1 MATKASLKIRRH
13 GWITAALTVLIVLT
27 TVLLNATVTT
37 LALRYGWYVNMNP
50 NLYYPV
56 TDTCFAYLDEYVI
69 PDAKSPIRLIFCD
82 DKKNIEA
89 DAIMSYVLNTAT
101 ELQERYPDTV
111 RIEYLNVWENPS
123 IAREYGV
130 KADTSVVVA
139 SGDTHRVC
147 TLRDFFVF
155 PAGDTENPTA
165 YNGEKRFAVAMKAV
179 VSKDAPLAY
188 FTLNHGESMTDY
200 ALMSA
205 VTDAG
210 YNVTYLDAL
219 SFDIPDNCDLLVTFN
234 PARDFTAIDG
244 VSGVSEIDKLDA
256 YLARGGK
263 YMAFVSADTF
273 AAGSYSNLEAYL
285 ATWGVTFDHR
295 PGAGGVEECFSIRD
309 TAHALSTDG
318 YTIVGRIPADGQGA
332 SIMANVTG
340 SLRVSN
346 ATGIS
351 IAEGFVSDG
360 GDYTSG
366 SRTLSPLLRT
376 YAGAEAWAGGR
387 AVDRTTTGYDLVT
400 LTRDSATGGSM
411 LVCSSTAFATE
422 ASLASGVYDNGA
434 FLLTALQAMGTE
446 ETPVHL
452 TSQPFSDNTIHT
464 LTTAQARN
472 ITLALVALPV
482 LAVTATGL
490 IVLIRRR
497 FA

>member
-1 MATKASLKIRRH
+1 MATKASQKTRRH
-13 GWITAALTVLIVLT
+13 GRVTVALTVLIVLT
-27 TVLLNATVTT
+27 IILLNATVTT
-37 LALRYGWYVNMNP
+37 LAMRYSWYVNMNP

-69 PDAKSPIRLIFCD
+69 PDATAPIRLIFCD
-82 DKKNIEA
+82 DEVNIEA
-89 DAIMSYVLNTAT
+89 DVTMSYILSTAR
-101 ELQERYPDTV
+101 ELRDRYPDTV
-111 RIEYLNVWENPS
+111 SIEYLNVWENPS
-123 IAREYGV
+123 IARAYGV

-139 SGDTHRVC
+139 SGDAHRVC

-179 VSKDAPLAY
+179 VSTDAPLAY

-200 ALMSA
+200 SLMSA

-219 SFDIPDNCDLLVTFN
+219 SFDIPADCALLVTYN
-234 PARDFTAIDG
+234 PARDFTDIDG

-273 AAGSYSNLEAYL
+273 AAGSYTNLETYL
-285 ATWGVTFDHR
+285 ATWGVTFDHK
-295 PGAGGVEECFSIRD
+295 PGKDGVEECFAIRD

-318 YTIVGRIPADGQGA
+318 YTIVGRIPEDGRGA
-332 SIMANVTG
+332 AIMKDITG
-340 SLRVSN
+340 SLRAAN

-351 IAEGFVSDG
+351 IAEGFAASG
-360 GDYTSG
+360 GDYVSG
-366 SRTLSPLLRT
+366 TRTLSPLLRT
-376 YAGAEAWAGGR
+376 YAGAEAWVGGR
-387 AVDRTTTGYDLVT
+387 AVDRTLTGYDLIT
-400 LTRDSATGGSM
+400 LTEDSATGGAM
-411 LVCSSTAFATE
+411 LVCASTAFAAE

-434 FLLTALQAMGTE
+434 FLLTALEAMGTKE
-446 ETPVHL
+446 IPIHL
-452 TSQPFSDNTIHT
+452 TSQPISDDTIHI
-464 LTTAQARN
+464 LTTAQARG
-472 ITLALVALPV
+472 ITVALVALPV
-482 LAVTATGL
+482 LAVTAAGL